1 MAKDM
6 VLWATM
12 SLYPIG
18 TRLRL
23 ENDYLGE
30 SHEVYQYI
38 NGADGAYMEFRDGA
52 RPNLTNIDQ
61 IRDVLPVR

>member
-23 ENDYLGE
+23 ENDYPGD
-30 SHEVYQYI
+30 SHEVYGYT
-38 NGADGAYMEFRDGA
+38 NNADGAYIEFRDGS
-52 RPNLTNIDQ
+52 RLNLANIDQ
-61 IRDVLPVR
+61 IREAL

>member
-18 TRLRL
+18 TRIRL
-23 ENDYLGE
+23 ENDYPGE

-38 NGADGAYMEFRDGA
+38 NGADGAYMEFRDGS
-52 RPNLTNIDQ
+52 RLNLTNIDQ
-61 IRDVLPVR
+61 IREGL

>member
-1 MAKDM
+1 MSKQM
-6 VLWATM
+6 VYAAVI

-23 ENDYLGE
+23 VNDYPGE

-52 RPNLTNIDQ
+52 RLNLTNIDQ
-61 IRDVLPVR
+61 IREVL

>member
-18 TRLRL
+18 TRIRL
-23 ENDYLGE
+23 ENDYPGD

-38 NGADGAYMEFRDGA
+38 NGADGAYMEFRDGS
-52 RPNLTNIDQ
+52 RLNLTNIDQ
-61 IRDVLPVR
+61 IREVL

>member
-1 MAKDM
+1 MSKQMEYMA
-6 VLWATM
+6 VI

-23 ENDYLGE
+23 VNDYPGE

-52 RPNLTNIDQ
+52 RLNPTNIDQ
-61 IRDVLPVR
+61 IREVL

>member
-23 ENDYLGE
+23 ENDYPGD
-30 SHEVYQYI
+30 SHEVYRYI

-52 RPNLTNIDQ
+52 RLNLANIDQ
-61 IRDVLPVR
+61 IREVL

>member
-23 ENDYLGE
+23 ENDYPGE
-30 SHEVYQYI
+30 SHEVYRYI
-38 NGADGAYMEFRDGA
+38 NGADGAYMKFRDGA
-52 RPNLTNIDQ
+52 RLNLANIDQ
-61 IRDVLPVR
+61 IREVL

>member
-1 MAKDM
+1 MSKQMEYMA
-6 VLWATM
+6 VIF
-12 SLYPIG
+12 LYPIG

-23 ENDYLGE
+23 ENDYPGE

-52 RPNLTNIDQ
+52 RLNPTNIDQ
-61 IRDVLPVR
+61 IREGL

>member
-18 TRLRL
+18 TSLRL
-23 ENDYLGE
+23 ENDYPGE
-30 SHEVYQYI
+30 SHEVYRYI
-38 NGADGAYMEFRDGA
+38 NGADGSCMEFRDGS
-52 RPNLTNIDQ
+52 RLNLTNIDQ
-61 IRDVLPVR
+61 IREVL

>member
-1 MAKDM
+1 MSKQMEYMA
-6 VLWATM
+6 VI

-23 ENDYLGE
+23 VNDYPGE

-52 RPNLTNIDQ
+52 RLNLTNIDQ
-61 IRDVLPVR
+61 IREVL

>member
-23 ENDYLGE
+23 ENDYQGD
-30 SHEVYQYI
+30 SHEVYGYT
-38 NGADGAYMEFRDGA
+38 NNADGAYIEFRDGS
-52 RPNLTNIDQ
+52 RLNLANIDQ
-61 IRDVLPVR
+61 IREVL

>member
-6 VLWATM
+6 VLWAAM

-23 ENDYLGE
+23 ENDYQGD

-52 RPNLTNIDQ
+52 RLNLTNIDQ
-61 IRDVLPVR
+61 IREVL

>member
-23 ENDYLGE
+23 ENDYPGD
-30 SHEVYQYI
+30 SHEVYRDI
-38 NGADGAYMEFRDGA
+38 NGAGKR
-52 RPNLTNIDQ
+52 
-61 IRDVLPVR
+61 